1 MRRLERK
8 GYGAMF
14 CDLYIDGKT
23 ITKCA
28 KNEEGKRKLHRELF
42 FYKTLQALSPNFPIP
57 ILVSETDDSY
67 TMHFYSD
74 YLPLYQIYWNT
85 TAVHQEQLIV
95 QVQTKLNTLH
105 ILKTISRTKEEY
117 LDSLF
122 LEIFT
127 KPLLRYEIILP
138 ILKDYSYTHVN
149 ELEIDTFHEL
159 LHWIKEGVT
168 QCVETKQS
176 FDMCIIHGDCQ
187 FNNILYK
194 SDTKELVFLDPRGY
208 FGNSELFGPVEY
220 DSAKLLFALS
230 GYDIFD
236 SMEVSE
242 LKSEGDTLLLPALWK
257 DESIFQ
263 MKGLETFLFLS
274 IWLSNAHSFLSN
286 PKKVV
291 FSYYY
296 ALYIASLVKRSAS
309 DDMKK
314 QSFG

>member
-1 MRRLERK
+1 MRRLERN

-28 KNEEGKRKLHRELF
+28 KNEEGKQKLRRERIF
-42 FYKTLQALSPNFPIP
+42 FKMIHDLSLEFPIP
-57 ILVSETDDSY
+57 KLIRQADDSY
-67 TMHFYSD
+67 TMHFYND
-74 YLPLYQIYWNT
+74 YVPLYQIYWHT
-85 TAVHQEQLIV
+85 TAQHQEEIFV
-95 QVQTKLNTLH
+95 QVKNHLNTLH
-105 ILKTISRTKEEY
+105 TSMYTTRTKQEY
-117 LDSLF
+117 IDAFLF
-122 LEIFT
+122 EMYT
-127 KPLLRYEIILP
+127 KPLARYETILS
-138 ILKDYSYTHVN
+138 ILQGYSFTNVN
-149 ELEIDTFHEL
+149 GVEIDTFHKVL
-159 LHWIKEGVT
+159 DWIKEGAMK
-168 QCVETKQS
+168 CIENKQS
-176 FDMCIIHGDCQ
+176 FDMCLIHGDCQ

-208 FGNSELFGPVEY
+208 FGHSELFGPVEY

-257 DESIFQ
+257 DETIFQ
-263 MKGLETFLFLS
+263 MRGLETYLFLS

-309 DDMKK
+309 DDIK
-314 QSFG
+314 